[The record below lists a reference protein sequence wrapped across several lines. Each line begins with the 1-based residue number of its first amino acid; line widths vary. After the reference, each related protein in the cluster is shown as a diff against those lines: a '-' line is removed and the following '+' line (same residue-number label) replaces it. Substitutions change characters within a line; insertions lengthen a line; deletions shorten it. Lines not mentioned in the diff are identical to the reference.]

1 MAISTYGRGRPQY
14 HTRPWC
20 CTPRLGKKTAPCGT
34 FPASWGCPNV
44 AMEGD
49 CQSTRSGRPA
59 HGIISKDTEHFTNLA
74 RISHASPPNPMA
86 WPVAPQ
92 LWFQVFHRSP
102 VQANKPLERDS
113 NLELGFLSDPWELT
127 LGP

>member
-1 MAISTYGRGRPQY
+1 M
-14 HTRPWC
+14 
-20 CTPRLGKKTAPCGT
+20 
-34 FPASWGCPNV
+34 
-44 AMEGD
+44 AMEGNG
-49 CQSTRSGRPA
+49 QSTRSGRPA
-59 HGIISKDTEHFTNLA
+59 HGIISKDTKHFTNLA